1 MKVSDNDHISEV
13 SKINS
18 LKINCEEL
26 PTVKPI
32 FINYA
37 QRNIRD
43 ERNPE
48 VLYYK
53 LEIMQLTLDSV
64 KYFIYSQYINRY
76 QTLSKIWKIRQQNI
90 LSQGAGTSHKDNK
103 QLLLHFRLIGSVHG
117 PVHRGE
123 MEQQFPAH
131 YDAYNPERSSINIYT
146 YLKFIV
152 DFSNCPVSVFL
163 SVRFLQFL
171 VVTPF
176 QLISL
181 AFNFCFLNIYAQFYE
196 IDYNFQKKK
205 YLNRTDFRSS
215 SFISCS
221 TS

>member
-53 LEIMQLTLDSV
+53 LEIMQLTSDSV
-64 KYFIYSQYINRY
+64 KYFYLF
-76 QTLSKIWKIRQQNI
+76 T
-90 LSQGAGTSHKDNK
+90 
-103 QLLLHFRLIGSVHG
+103 VH
-117 PVHRGE
+117 
-123 MEQQFPAH
+123 Q
-131 YDAYNPERSSINIYT
+131 
-146 YLKFIV
+146 
-152 DFSNCPVSVFL
+152 
-163 SVRFLQFL
+163 
-171 VVTPF
+171 
-176 QLISL
+176 
-181 AFNFCFLNIYAQFYE
+181 
-196 IDYNFQKKK
+196 
-205 YLNRTDFRSS
+205 
-215 SFISCS
+215 
-221 TS
+221 